1 MGNCLGKPEGAAG
14 GTSQQAKP
22 SNDHSNKAGKSGAA
36 GGKPK
41 KDWGLG
47 DRYEMIKFLG
57 CVQHDVHC

>member
-1 MGNCLGKPEGAAG
+1 MGNCLGKPEPAPQSNQGN
-14 GTSQQAKP
+14 KP
-22 SNDHSNKAGKSGAA
+22 SSANTSTKSGGRGGGSA

-57 CVQHDVHC
+57 